1 MPANFATIGASGWLP
16 DMTAPLPII
25 NIPLDRPKGVFKPC
39 RWCGG
44 AIGRAEEAPE
54 IVPSRPAARMICEGC
69 GRQTGWLSA
78 RALRK
83 AERIAA

>member
-1 MPANFATIGASGWLP
+1 MN
-16 DMTAPLPII
+16 LPIPS
-25 NIPLDRPKGVFKPC
+25 IPLNRQKGVFKPC

-44 AIGRAEEAPE
+44 EIGRAEEAPVIE
-54 IVPSRPAARMICEGC
+54 PALHAARMICEGC

-83 AERIAA
+83 AERLAA